1 MENKEKEKK
10 DKKPKKTEQEYNL
23 EDLKENYK
31 IGIEYFENVEK
42 E

>member
-1 MENKEKEKK
+1 MENKEKK
-10 DKKPKKTEQEYNL
+10 DKKQKKSEQEYNL

-31 IGIEYFENVEK
+31 IGIDYYENVDK